1 MADDAGFALALCA
14 SVNTATN
21 GITFLNQSCVSASGQ
36 ADPIATNNR
45 DSVAITVQS
54 ADLRVT
60 KVVNNATPNEGNTIT
75 YTVTLKN
82 NGPNSATNVRLTDL
96 LPAGLTYTSSTPS
109 QGTYASGTGLWT
121 VGTLANGATVTLG
134 LNAKVNAGTN
144 GTTILN
150 QAFVAAADQADPVAT
165 NNRDSV
171 AVTVQGADLSVTKVV
186 DTTTPHQGDTLR
198 YTVTL
203 RN

>member
-60 KVVNNATPNEGNTIT
+60 KVVNNATPNEGNAIT
-75 YTVTLKN
+75 YTVSLKN
-82 NGPNSATNVRLTDL
+82 NGPNSATNVALADL
-96 LPAGLTYTSSTPS
+96 LPAGLTYTSSAPS

-121 VGTLANGATVTLG
+121 VGTLANGATVT
-134 LNAKVNAGTN
+134 
-144 GTTILN
+144 
-150 QAFVAAADQADPVAT
+150 
-165 NNRDSV
+165 
-171 AVTVQGADLSVTKVV
+171 
-186 DTTTPHQGDTLR
+186 
-198 YTVTL
+198 
-203 RN
+203 